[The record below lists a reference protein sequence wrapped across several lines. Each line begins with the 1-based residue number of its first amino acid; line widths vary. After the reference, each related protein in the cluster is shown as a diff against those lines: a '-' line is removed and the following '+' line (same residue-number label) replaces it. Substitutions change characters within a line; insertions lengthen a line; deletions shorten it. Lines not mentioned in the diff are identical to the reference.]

1 MPKWTHGFF
10 CFVWLGTAIVFGLL
24 AHDSYESA
32 NTVLARF
39 PVIDLPANMTAL
51 IVGIDVPRTMAAIS
65 NSNNQNATLLEKS
78 IRETATLQL
87 WLNSAS
93 AIFAIMGLTAQLRVY
108 FYERRKERDEKSR
121 CQ

>member
-1 MPKWTHGFF
+1 
-10 CFVWLGTAIVFGLL
+10 
-24 AHDSYESA
+24 
-32 NTVLARF
+32 
-39 PVIDLPANMTAL
+39 
-51 IVGIDVPRTMAAIS
+51 
-65 NSNNQNATLLEKS
+65 LEKS